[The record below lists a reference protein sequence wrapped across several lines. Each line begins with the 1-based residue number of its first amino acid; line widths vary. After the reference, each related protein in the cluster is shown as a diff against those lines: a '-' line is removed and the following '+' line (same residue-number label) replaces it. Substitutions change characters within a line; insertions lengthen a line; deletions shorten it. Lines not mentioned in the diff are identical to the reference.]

1 MEITTGA
8 PPTHPVLGLMGAVD
22 SMLADILESPIWSY
36 TDAER
41 AEAVELAHKIV
52 GRSEALRLRT
62 IHDVDAH
69 ELASQAGATST
80 AAWLRHK
87 LHLHPGAIGA
97 DVKLAKALETNL
109 QATGQALAAGRIS
122 FLHAKIIRESI
133 NL

>member
-1 MEITTGA
+1 MGILGGVLSVVADSVPVMEITTGA

-62 IHDVDAH
+62 IHDVDTH
-69 ELASQAGATST
+69 ELASQAGATESPRSVRR
-80 AAWLRHK
+80 AHS
-87 LHLHPGAIGA
+87 
-97 DVKLAKALETNL
+97 LE
-109 QATGQALAAGRIS
+109 G
-122 FLHAKIIRESI
+122 
-133 NL
+133 